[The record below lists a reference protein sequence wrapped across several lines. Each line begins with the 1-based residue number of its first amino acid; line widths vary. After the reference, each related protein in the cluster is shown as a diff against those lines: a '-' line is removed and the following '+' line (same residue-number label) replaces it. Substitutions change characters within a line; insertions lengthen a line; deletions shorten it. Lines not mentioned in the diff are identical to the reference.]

1 LAEFDQQQTQRLAE
15 KVPIAMTG
23 RSEDIDDSKPL
34 VRRGRVE
41 SVDLYEIKD
50 SELDLLERGT
60 PAALQLNFAIFL
72 LSIAFSSIVSLL
84 TTTFTNKAIQTC
96 FIVVSVIGVLL
107 GLYLMIAWYGT
118 KKEVGDL
125 CDKIR
130 GRIPPDVLTVDGEPQ
145 NSPDLSAADPEAV
158 PSPKD

>member
-1 LAEFDQQQTQRLAE
+1 
-15 KVPIAMTG
+15 MTG
-23 RSEDIDDSKPL
+23 RSEDIDDSKPF

-50 SELDLLERGT
+50 SELDLLERGS

-72 LSIAFSSIVSLL
+72 LSIAFSSIVCLL
-84 TTTFTNKAIQTC
+84 TTTFTNKTIQIV
-96 FIVVSVIGVLL
+96 FIVVSVVGILL
-107 GLYLMIAWYGT
+107 GAYLMIAWYRT
-118 KKEVGDL
+118 KSEVGDL

-130 GRIPPDVLTVDGEPQ
+130 GRIPPDLLTGAGEAQ
-145 NSPDLSAADPEAV
+145 NLPDLSAADPESV